1 MESRYKSIKHIG
13 EGAFSSVILAL
24 NIETG
29 EKVAIK
35 KMKKRRWKDT
45 AAQAEIAALQKLN
58 HENIIRLLDVFRE
71 DYRSFLVFECM
82 DCDLNELVVSRNGR
96 HLPDTVILDITYQVL
111 SGLDFIHANDLF
123 HRDIKPENVLIRRHI
138 MPGGPGENSSI
149 VVEAKIA
156 DFGLVHDMDFS
167 RPLTDYISTRWYRA
181 PEVLLNCTNYSTPI
195 DVWAVGTIVSELA
208 TLRPLFPGA
217 NQIDQLRRIF
227 EVLGTPRIS
236 APGGYGAQ
244 DEPQADA
251 GSWYEGAVHARKLGI
266 AFVPSQRK
274 PLNTVIPD
282 VSHALR
288 QLIDY
293 LLVLNPAVR
302 PTAHDGLMLVSR
314 MLDQHLGEPLSSA
327 EDALVPDDHM
337 VMSANAAVEPEPEAL
352 AAPIV
357 PHAPTPPTSGCEPQS
372 PAQLQEVPQPSA
384 PVQAASGAPS
394 GVRLSAMPPPRRVA
408 PLVPIAS
415 GEAVVPVSPPADK
428 AQVMTKQVSAAATS
442 DNGGHTGSSSSF
454 VSVAAPGPPPAAA
467 TAATAAPAAA
477 QPAAKTTTEVSI
489 VKSLHRE
496 PLRDPRADLSDL
508 IVTKGTANGKRASR
522 GGSGGARGFVVPH
535 MRATTPVSTSVPAP
549 QIVMRGGGHGY
560 AGGDNTAGDVTG
572 DEDIEE
578 DYVSIVSSRRES
590 IATRTTARQARR
602 PSRLAVGR
610 DGPRISFLRVR
621 PQSAS
626 SLNSVGSANARSI
639 VVSPTVSTQYAGLSP
654 SSLAFSFGDV
664 P

>member
-1 MESRYKSIKHIG
+1 
-13 EGAFSSVILAL
+13 GAFSSVILAL

-96 HLPDTVILDITYQVL
+96 RLPDTVILDITYQVL

-181 PEVLLNCTNYSTPI
+181 PEVLLNCANYSTPI

-236 APGGYGAQ
+236 SPGGLGAQ
-244 DEPQADA
+244 SSPRADPD
-251 GSWYEGAVHARKLGI
+251 SWYEGAVHARKLGI
-266 AFVPSQRK
+266 AFVPSRRK
-274 PLNTVIPD
+274 PLDAVIPD

-302 PTAHDGLMLVSR
+302 PTAQDGLALVSH
-314 MLDQHLGEPLSSA
+314 MLDQHLGEPPGSPEA
-327 EDALVPDDHM
+327 AQVPDDAT
-337 VMSANAAVEPEPEAL
+337 VLAAEAEAEAEALATALAESKAL
-352 AAPIV
+352 AAPVV
-357 PHAPTPPTSGCEPQS
+357 PCSPTPP
-372 PAQLQEVPQPSA
+372 
-384 PVQAASGAPS
+384 ASGREPPQQVVPELPMS
-394 GVRLSAMPPPRRVA
+394 PPPDQARAGGGGGRASVVPPQKRVA
-408 PLVPIAS
+408 PLVPLR
-415 GEAVVPVSPPADK
+415 
-428 AQVMTKQVSAAATS
+428 
-442 DNGGHTGSSSSF
+442 SSE
-454 VSVAAPGPPPAAA
+454 SVALAAPHSNKP
-467 TAATAAPAAA
+467 AAPAAA
-477 QPAAKTTTEVSI
+477 APAG
-489 VKSLHRE
+489 
-496 PLRDPRADLSDL
+496 D
-508 IVTKGTANGKRASR
+508 
-522 GGSGGARGFVVPH
+522 H
-535 MRATTPVSTSVPAP
+535 MRHVSSTS
-549 QIVMRGGGHGY
+549 
-560 AGGDNTAGDVTG
+560 
-572 DEDIEE
+572 
-578 DYVSIVSSRRES
+578 
-590 IATRTTARQARR
+590 
-602 PSRLAVGR
+602 
-610 DGPRISFLRVR
+610 SFV
-621 PQSAS
+621 
-626 SLNSVGSANARSI
+626 
-639 VVSPTVSTQYAGLSP
+639 
-654 SSLAFSFGDV
+654 
-664 P
+664 